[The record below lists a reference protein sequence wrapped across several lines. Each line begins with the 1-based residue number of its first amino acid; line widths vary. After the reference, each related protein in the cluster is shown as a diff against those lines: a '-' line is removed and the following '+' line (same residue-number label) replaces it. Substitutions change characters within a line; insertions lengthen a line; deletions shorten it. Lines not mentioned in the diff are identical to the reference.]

1 MTHTFAESY
10 VSIDLETAGLGY
22 GILEVGALKIEH
34 HRVAGEYQQL
44 VRPKCAIT
52 YGAQRVHH
60 ITFEMV
66 REQPPFEAI
75 AAKLEDFIG
84 DLIAFCTFYKS
95 GDFLYHYNA
104 DGEADYY
111 ITTPQVEFSEVNKLR
126 LIVKYETYIPIY
138 FAGRYVSTAV
148 VPVTV
153 KLNLEQKF

>member
-1 MTHTFAESY
+1 MRSKRGEGYIQVCVLIIVICMILAVFVTFAGAVNVVRLTERNAKTVLESY
-10 VSIDLETAGLGY
+10 VMKNSIRIYDSIKQGTNETD
-22 GILEVGALKIEH
+22 
-34 HRVAGEYQQL
+34 
-44 VRPKCAIT
+44 AID
-52 YGAQRVHH
+52 R
-60 ITFEMV
+60 
-66 REQPPFEAI
+66 
-75 AAKLEDFIG
+75 EDFIG

-148 VPVTV
+148 VPITV

>member
-1 MTHTFAESY
+1 MRSKRGEGYIQVCVLIIVICMILAVFVTFAGAVNVVRLTERNAKTVLESY
-10 VSIDLETAGLGY
+10 VMKNSIRIYDSIKQGTNETD
-22 GILEVGALKIEH
+22 
-34 HRVAGEYQQL
+34 
-44 VRPKCAIT
+44 AID
-52 YGAQRVHH
+52 
-60 ITFEMV
+60 
-66 REQPPFEAI
+66 REEFT
-75 AAKLEDFIG
+75 G

>member
-1 MTHTFAESY
+1 MRSKRGEGYIQVCVLIIVICMILAVFVTFAGAVNVVRLTERNAKTVLESY
-10 VSIDLETAGLGY
+10 VMKNSIRIYDSIKQGTNETD
-22 GILEVGALKIEH
+22 
-34 HRVAGEYQQL
+34 
-44 VRPKCAIT
+44 AID
-52 YGAQRVHH
+52 
-60 ITFEMV
+60 
-66 REQPPFEAI
+66 REE
-75 AAKLEDFIG
+75 FIG

-153 KLNLEQKF
+153 KQNLEQKF